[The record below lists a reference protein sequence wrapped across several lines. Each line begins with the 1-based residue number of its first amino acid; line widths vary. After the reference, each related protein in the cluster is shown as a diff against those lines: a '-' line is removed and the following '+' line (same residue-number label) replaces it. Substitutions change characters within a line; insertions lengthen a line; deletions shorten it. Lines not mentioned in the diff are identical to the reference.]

1 MQQAVTLDRGG
12 MTMRGMFHRPD
23 GPIGKVPAV
32 AIFHGFTGNK
42 MEPHFIFVKLSR
54 ALAEAGIASVRFDFL
69 HSGESDGD
77 FEHMKLS
84 GEVQDGLAVLDYL
97 RARDDVDADRI
108 GILGLSMG
116 GVVASR
122 VAAARPGQVKSLCL
136 WAPAG
141 SISRFADDAD
151 QSQLEKQGFIDN
163 YGFAVGGG
171 FIEDLKSFEIYQGLE
186 AFGGNPLIIHGDQ
199 DDVVPLEIGKRY
211 QDIYGDRSRAGDHRR
226 GKPYLRFDPHRAEGH
241 RTQHGV
247 FRRRVVGTGA
257 TP

>member
-1 MQQAVTLDRGG
+1 MRKRQEADMQQAVTLDRGG

-97 RARDDVDADRI
+97 RAREDVDADRI

-151 QSQLEKQGFIDN
+151 QSQ
-163 YGFAVGGG
+163 
-171 FIEDLKSFEIYQGLE
+171 
-186 AFGGNPLIIHGDQ
+186 
-199 DDVVPLEIGKRY
+199 
-211 QDIYGDRSRAGDHRR
+211 
-226 GKPYLRFDPHRAEGH
+226 
-241 RTQHGV
+241 T
-247 FRRRVVGTGA
+247 
-257 TP
+257 